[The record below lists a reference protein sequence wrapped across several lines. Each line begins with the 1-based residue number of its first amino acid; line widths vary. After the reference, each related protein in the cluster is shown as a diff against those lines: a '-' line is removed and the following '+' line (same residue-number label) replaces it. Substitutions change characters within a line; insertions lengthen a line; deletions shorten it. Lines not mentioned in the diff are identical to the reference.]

1 MAYELTIACGVV
13 LAALLTVGLMTRGAQ
28 SLIARLVRRAL
39 LFLLPFFLV
48 WLLVLLYRHWLKVTT
63 DIIKASTTIGQL
75 EAVIALVQIPAPLH
89 EALQGQNAVVLGISL
104 IGLAGL
110 AFVRP
115 GIPYLGIGKEAA
127 TGVAAVY
134 AVVTIIAAGAFFGR
148 GAVWDIDVRIERLR
162 GHVDDVERKA
172 SDYKKDAEEAV
183 REIVKE
189 ALIEVLDVVSIQE
202 LLNATRASLRAAQ
215 DEIEPYR
222 ELLQADEHRFV
233 GATLESDFADT
244 WHGIRK
250 TLNTLHWNQKS
261 VRPAIPDV
269 GRSDWSTLRFYEAGT
284 DLRKD
289 KLSRPK
295 KEPSELRD
303 VVAKTFD
310 VVLAADGKPDVDAA
324 LGVSH
329 SHPLAP
335 LVVSLVDVW
344 YEPLKALSTTQAE
357 ALFDATVAQRQPFTN
372 AAATVRKQV
381 HEAVASL
388 RTDLQPGLEQ
398 VTRGLQRLQG
408 EIARLPQTYRRLAE
422 DTYPQRLQTFRVTW
436 RRLLSFPS
444 PGAARAAMVL
454 RQQMEAILEVQA
466 DPFRK
471 HAQLAAYE
479 QTLQTLA
486 GRLDDNSR
494 YRALLRF
501 EQQHFDTR
509 IFARFTKE
517 HVESRLVTLPELG
530 NGRPVETESL
540 AVLEVQSQW
549 LETHRLAVTGM
560 LDDPESEWEPE
571 ARDRTLRHL
580 AFDLQFVTRAIRE
593 NYKPETY
600 TPVELRQRLR
610 AYSRLAAA
618 LEPVV
623 LEGAEFRDT
632 LGGDITGRSR
642 RGALRFQVV
651 DLIARIE
658 ARLRL
663 TPTGIYQKVTA
674 AAGQLQLVPSATS
687 LQLADL
693 LRAERDR
700 IAVYQNRSEE
710 SYVEAL
716 SGLWQEAD
724 QQPERGA
731 KVSAIVVTSLE
742 DDSRR
747 LKVPAEGALRAL
759 RRLVQQSK
767 DKAQEVTRLGQEL
780 TALETPVAALNKA
793 FTTSHQQFLRL
804 QEQIRREWAKTRR
817 QLHIGAANRSR

>member
-1 MAYELTIACGVV
+1 MAYGLTIACGVA
-13 LAALLTVGLMTRGAQ
+13 LAALLTVGLTTRDAE
-28 SLIARLVRRAL
+28 SRIARLARRAL

-48 WLLVLLYRHWLKVTT
+48 WLLVLLYRHWLKATT

-75 EAVIALVQIPAPLH
+75 EAVIALVQVPAPLH
-89 EALQGQNAVVLGISL
+89 EALQGQNAVALGIGL

-134 AVVTIIAAGAFFGR
+134 AVVIVIAAGAFFGR
-148 GAVWDIDVRIERLR
+148 GAVRDIDVRIERLR

-172 SDYKKDAEEAV
+172 SDYKKGAEEAV
-183 REIVKE
+183 REIVKD
-189 ALIEVLDVVSIQE
+189 ALIEVLDVASIQAQ
-202 LLNATRASLRAAQ
+202 LNATRASLRAAQ

-233 GATLESDFADT
+233 GTTLESDFADT
-244 WHGIRK
+244 WRGIRK

-269 GRSDWSTLRFYEAGT
+269 GRSDWSTLRFYEAST
-284 DLRKD
+284 ELRKD
-289 KLSRPK
+289 RLSRPK

-310 VVLAADGKPDVDAA
+310 VVFAADGWPGVDAD

-329 SHPLAP
+329 NHPLAP

-372 AAATVRKQV
+372 AAAIARKQV

-398 VTRGLQRLQG
+398 ITRGLQRLQG

-422 DTYPQRLQTFRVTW
+422 DAYPQRLQTFRVTW
-436 RRLLSFPS
+436 HRLLSFPS
-444 PGAARAAMVL
+444 PGATRAATVL
-454 RQQMEAILEVQA
+454 RKQMEAILEAQA

-494 YRALLRF
+494 YQALLRL

-509 IFARFTKE
+509 AFARFTKE
-517 HVESRLVTLPELG
+517 HVESRLVTLRELG

-540 AVLEVQSQW
+540 AFLEAQSQW
-549 LETHRLAVTGM
+549 LETHRLAVAGM
-560 LDDPESEWEPE
+560 LDDPESEWKSE

-632 LGGDITGRSR
+632 LAGDITGRSR
-642 RGALRFQVV
+642 RGALRFQIV
-651 DLIARIE
+651 DLIARTE

-663 TPTGIYQKVTA
+663 TPTGVYQKVNA
-674 AAGQLQLVPSATS
+674 AAGQLQLVPAATS

-693 LRAERDR
+693 LRAERDH

-716 SGLWQEAD
+716 SELWQEAD

-731 KVSAIVVTSLE
+731 KVSAVVVASLE
-742 DDSRR
+742 YDSRR

-759 RRLVQQSK
+759 RRL
-767 DKAQEVTRLGQEL
+767 E
-780 TALETPVAALNKA
+780 
-793 FTTSHQQFLRL
+793 H
-804 QEQIRREWAKTRR
+804 IRC
-817 QLHIGAANRSR
+817 

>member
-13 LAALLTVGLMTRGAQ
+13 LAVLLTVGLMTRGAE

-48 WLLVLLYRHWLKVTT
+48 WLLVLLYRHWLKATT

-89 EALQGQNAVVLGISL
+89 EALQGQNAVALGIGL

-110 AFVRP
+110 AFIRP
-115 GIPYLGIGKEAA
+115 GMPYLGIGKEAA

-134 AVVTIIAAGAFFGR
+134 AVVTVIAAGAFFGR
-148 GAVWDIDVRIERLR
+148 GAVRDVDVRIERLR
-162 GHVDDVERKA
+162 GHIDDVERKA
-172 SDYKKDAEEAV
+172 SDHKKDAEEAV
-183 REIVKE
+183 REIVKD

-202 LLNATRASLRAAQ
+202 QLNATRASLRAAQ

-233 GATLESDFADT
+233 GTTLESEFADT
-244 WHGIRK
+244 WHAIRK

-295 KEPSELRD
+295 KEASELRD

-310 VVLAADGKPDVDAA
+310 VVLAAGGRPDVEAA

-344 YEPLKALSTTQAE
+344 YEPLKALSTAQAE
-357 ALFDATVAQRQPFTN
+357 ALFDATVAQRQPFAD
-372 AAATVRKQV
+372 AAASARKQV

-408 EIARLPQTYRRLAE
+408 EIARLPQTYRRLAQ
-422 DTYPQRLQTFRVTW
+422 DAYPQRLQTFRFTW
-436 RRLLSFPS
+436 HRLLSFPS
-444 PGAARAAMVL
+444 PGATRAATVL
-454 RQQMEAILEVQA
+454 RQQMEAILEAQA

-471 HAQLAAYE
+471 HAQLAVYE

-494 YRALLRF
+494 YQALLRF
-501 EQQHFDTR
+501 EQQYFNTR
-509 IFARFTKE
+509 TFARFTKA

-540 AVLEVQSQW
+540 AVLEAQSQW

-580 AFDLQFVTRAIRE
+580 AFDLRFVTRAIRE

-600 TPVELRQRLR
+600 KPVELRQRLR
-610 AYSRLAAA
+610 AYNRLAAA

-623 LEGAEFRDT
+623 LEGAESRDT
-632 LGGDITGRSR
+632 LAGDITGRSR
-642 RGALRFQVV
+642 RGALRFQIV
-651 DLIARIE
+651 DLIARTE

-663 TPTGIYQKVTA
+663 TPTGAYQKVTA

-693 LRAERDR
+693 LRAERDH

-731 KVSAIVVTSLE
+731 KVSAIVVASLE

-767 DKAQEVTRLGQEL
+767 DKAQEVTRLEQEL

-804 QEQIRREWAKTRR
+804 QEQIRQDWAKTRR
-817 QLHIGAANRSR
+817 QLHIRAANRSR

>member
-48 WLLVLLYRHWLKVTT
+48 WLLVLLYRHWLKATT

-127 TGVAAVY
+127 TSVAAVY

-148 GAVWDIDVRIERLR
+148 GAVRDVDVRIERLR

-183 REIVKE
+183 REIVRD

-202 LLNATRASLRAAQ
+202 QLNATRASLRAAQ
-215 DEIEPYR
+215 NEIEPYR
-222 ELLQADEHRFV
+222 ELLQAGEHRFV

-284 DLRKD
+284 DLRKG

-310 VVLAADGKPDVDAA
+310 VVLAAGGRPDVDAA

-357 ALFDATVAQRQPFTN
+357 ALFDATVAQRQPFAN
-372 AAATVRKQV
+372 AAATARKRT
-381 HEAVASL
+381 HEVVASL

-398 VTRGLQRLQG
+398 VTRGLQRLQD

-422 DTYPQRLQTFRVTW
+422 DTYPQRLQALRVTW
-436 RRLLSFPS
+436 HRLLSFPS
-444 PGAARAAMVL
+444 PSATRAATVL
-454 RQQMEAILEVQA
+454 RQQMEAILEAQA

-494 YRALLRF
+494 YQALLRF

-509 IFARFTKE
+509 TFARFTKE

-540 AVLEVQSQW
+540 AVLEAQSQW

-623 LEGAEFRDT
+623 LEGVEVRDT
-632 LGGDITGRSR
+632 LGRDITGRSR
-642 RGALRFQVV
+642 RGALRFQIV
-651 DLIARIE
+651 DLIARTE

-716 SGLWQEAD
+716 SRLWQEAD

-731 KVSAIVVTSLE
+731 KVSAIAVASLE

-747 LKVPAEGALRAL
+747 LKAPAEGALRAL

-780 TALETPVAALNKA
+780 TTLETPDAALNKA
-793 FTTSHQQFLRL
+793 FTTSHRQFLRL
-804 QEQIRREWAKTRR
+804 QEQIRQDWAKTRR
-817 QLHIGAANRSR
+817 RLHIRAANRSR

>member
-1 MAYELTIACGVV
+1 MAYELTIACGVA
-13 LAALLTVGLMTRGAQ
+13 LAALLTIGLITRGAA
-28 SLIARLVRRAL
+28 SLLARLVRRAL

-48 WLLVLLYRHWLKVTT
+48 WLLVLLYRCWLKATT
-63 DIIKASTTIGQL
+63 DIIKAGTTIGQL
-75 EAVIALVQIPAPLH
+75 EAVIALVQVPAPLH
-89 EALQGQNAVVLGISL
+89 EALQGQNAVALGIGL

-110 AFVRP
+110 AFVRL
-115 GIPYLGIGKEAA
+115 GIPHLGIGKEAA

-134 AVVTIIAAGAFFGR
+134 AVVTAIAAGVFFGH
-148 GAVWDIDVRIERLR
+148 GAVRDIDARIERLR
-162 GHVDDVERKA
+162 GHIDDVERKA
-172 SDYKKDAEEAV
+172 SDYKKGAEEAV
-183 REIVKE
+183 REIVKD
-189 ALIEVLDVVSIQE
+189 ALIEVLDVASIQE
-202 LLNATRASLRAAQ
+202 QLNATRARLRAAQ
-215 DEIEPYR
+215 DEIEPYG
-222 ELLQADEHRFV
+222 ELLQTDEHRSV
-233 GATLESDFADT
+233 DTTLESDFADT

-250 TLNTLHWNQKS
+250 TLNTLHWNRKF
-261 VRPAIPDV
+261 VRPVIPEV
-269 GRSDWSTLRFYEAGT
+269 GRSDWSTLRFYEAST
-284 DLRKD
+284 DLRND

-310 VVLAADGKPDVDAA
+310 IVLAADGRPDVDAVLA
-324 LGVSH
+324 VGH

-357 ALFDATVAQRQPFTN
+357 ALFDATVTQRQPFAD
-372 AAATVRKQV
+372 AAAVAQKQV

-388 RTDLQPGLEQ
+388 RTDLQPALEQ
-398 VTRGLQRLQG
+398 VTGGLQRLQG
-408 EIARLPQTYRRLAE
+408 QIARLPQTYRRLAE
-422 DTYPQRLQTFRVTW
+422 ESYPQRLQTFRLTW
-436 RRLLSFPS
+436 HRLLSFPS
-444 PGAARAAMVL
+444 PGATRAATVL
-454 RQQMEAILEVQA
+454 RQQIEAILEAQS

-486 GRLDDNSR
+486 GRLDDSSR
-494 YRALLRF
+494 YQALLRF
-501 EQQHFDTR
+501 EQQHSDTR
-509 IFARFTKE
+509 TFARFTKE
-517 HVESRLVTLPELG
+517 HVESRLATLPELR
-530 NGRPVETESL
+530 NARPAETESL
-540 AVLEVQSQW
+540 AVLEAQSQW
-549 LETHRLAVTGM
+549 LETHRLAVAGM

-571 ARDRTLRHL
+571 TRDRTLRHL

-600 TPVELRQRLR
+600 TPVELRKRLR

-623 LEGAEFRDT
+623 LEGVEFRDT
-632 LGGDITGRSR
+632 LAENFTGHSR

-693 LRAERDR
+693 LRAERDH

-710 SYVEAL
+710 SYVAAL

-731 KVSAIVVTSLE
+731 KVSAIVVASLE

-747 LKVPAEGALRAL
+747 LKVPAAGALRAL

-767 DKAQEVTRLGQEL
+767 DIAQEVTRLGQEL
-780 TALETPVAALNKA
+780 TTLETPDAALNKA
-793 FTTSHQQFLRL
+793 FTASHQQFLRL
-804 QEQIRREWAKTRR
+804 QEQIRQGWAKTRR
-817 QLHIGAANRSR
+817 QLHIRAANRSR